1 MDLQDVTKNQH
12 FIAQV
17 EQRLNA
23 INPSAKE
30 ENQKIYSFS
39 LNARET
45 YSIILDSDAGF
56 KISSTLRFNDLFS
69 FDVLGKE
76 PVRYNFEKLFH
87 QYESKIKE
95 NTEIL
100 LLKLASSGDIKTEI
114 LNIFMFKLLNFVRN
128 PYSIKKVLNTFPQLF
143 QFHPTNSVHRENFKR
158 IICGR
163 KPHQEYL
170 CNQLG
175 ITQEEYANWLS
186 VLFLLL
192 TEVENGQ
199 PNMLEQV
206 VRELYED
213 PNLFVMVN
221 IYTFDEKTC
230 LLSDRGYSIPL
241 PEKELMVW
249 DFNLYSHGFIRYFFG
264 SIEQLAMPS
273 FPKDCIERSKSL
285 PKAITVNH
293 IKNDLSELEQYN
305 KHVVY
310 QCRQNVFNSSLECY
324 GIPYST

>member
-143 QFHPTNSVHRENFKR
+143 QFHPTNSVHRENFK
-158 IICGR
+158 
-163 KPHQEYL
+163 
-170 CNQLG
+170 
-175 ITQEEYANWLS
+175 S
-186 VLFLLL
+186 L
-192 TEVENGQ
+192 T
-199 PNMLEQV
+199 
-206 VRELYED
+206 
-213 PNLFVMVN
+213 
-221 IYTFDEKTC
+221 
-230 LLSDRGYSIPL
+230 
-241 PEKELMVW
+241 
-249 DFNLYSHGFIRYFFG
+249 
-264 SIEQLAMPS
+264 
-273 FPKDCIERSKSL
+273 
-285 PKAITVNH
+285 
-293 IKNDLSELEQYN
+293 
-305 KHVVY
+305 
-310 QCRQNVFNSSLECY
+310 
-324 GIPYST
+324 